1 MNPKD
6 LLTLSNLFE
15 KAAQQ
20 LQQPAKPKTDPK
32 LQHMAQEPDIIAAMT
47 RAKLV
52 PIQTSLVVPVFSRA
66 GVYNNTKITV
76 SMTLSPDYRVVFHTS
91 LDPLDME
98 KAKKIDAM
106 MGVRFGKAVG
116 DAMKKIGIVIDR
128 DVDVPFFSLD
138 YKTTTPTW
146 RQ

>member
-1 MNPKD
+1 MNNKD
-6 LLTLSNLFE
+6 LLILTDLFE
-15 KAAQQ
+15 KSAQQ
-20 LQQPAKPKTDPK
+20 LQPANKAKANPK
-32 LQHMAQEPDIIAAMT
+32 QHMAQESDIVMAMT

-76 SMTLSPDYRVVFHTS
+76 SMTLSPDYRVMFHTS

-116 DAMKKIGIVIDR
+116 DAMKKIGIVVDR